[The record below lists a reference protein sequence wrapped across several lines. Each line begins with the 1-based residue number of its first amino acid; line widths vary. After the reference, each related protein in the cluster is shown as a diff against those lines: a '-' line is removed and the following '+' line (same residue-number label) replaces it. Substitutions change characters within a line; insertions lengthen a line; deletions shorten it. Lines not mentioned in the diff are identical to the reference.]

1 MQSKTSFFNGT
12 LFRKNLTRF
21 WPLWGLASFLAAL
34 FPLALLVKVLRD
46 GTYLALP
53 GDPAA
58 PELTRI
64 YYSVVGDAGPVLFL
78 IYGALCALT
87 VWSYLYSPRSV
98 GLLHTLPIR
107 REGLFLTSFLSGLAM
122 VLLPCAVAGVLSVL
136 TSLAA
141 GAFDPVG
148 LGVTVLAVLGQAFFF
163 FASATFVC
171 FITGNAFAMA
181 PVYFLLH
188 FLAVIL
194 DWLVSAFARGFIFG
208 FDDYSTGAV
217 EWLSPAVYL
226 QNHLGFI
233 AHQEDVERVTAYG
246 ERYIDSVLAS
256 VEPEN
261 FHLIA
266 LYALAGLAL
275 TALAVLL
282 YRRRRSES
290 AGDVVAV
297 GALKPVFRY
306 GLAALAALLGGQF
319 LYSLFWGSFQSGR
332 YFDVLPLAVSMAL
345 AGIIGYYAASMLLAK
360 SLRVFRG
367 SWRGILAV
375 ALGCAAVC
383 CGMKFDLL
391 GVADRVPAALE
402 VRELYMN
409 AAGNSYTLTP
419 EADGALLEQVRAVH
433 QAVIAD
439 EAYILSTDAMT
450 TLPAGMEETD
460 LTWESISLT
469 YYLKDG
475 GKVSRWYRVPV
486 TRDRLAQAGTY
497 DNLLDQFVNS
507 DAVKARRLHLDDSF
521 WTVTGGSL
529 YVNVQNES
537 YDLGSRE
544 AEAVLA
550 AIGRDLANGDW
561 GTYDWF
567 RVSNGGDYAMD
578 LSLEF
583 DGPDGEGHDYIS
595 ISLTPAM
602 GETVAALRQL
612 GLVTDVDLVTYRE
625 LEPEDYAWEAE
636 PTDAGPQEAVPT
648 TAVEVLPDGG
658 AVQSRTAGEV
668 SPA

>member
-64 YYSVVGDAGPVLFL
+64 YYSVVGDAAPVLFL
-78 IYGALCALT
+78 IYGALCALA

-98 GLLHTLPIR
+98 GHLHTLPIR

-122 VLLPCAVAGVLSVL
+122 VLIPCAVAGVLSVL
-136 TSLAA
+136 TSFAA

-148 LGVTVLAVLGQAFFF
+148 LAITVLAVLGQAFFF
-163 FASATFVC
+163 FASATLVC

-226 QNHLGFI
+226 QNHLGVI
-233 AHQEDVERVTAYG
+233 SHQEEVERVTAYG
-246 ERYIDSVLAS
+246 ERYTGRVLVS

-332 YFDVLPLAVSMAL
+332 YFDALPLAVSMVHA
-345 AGIIGYYAASMLLAK
+345 AGQ
-360 SLRVFRG
+360 
-367 SWRGILAV
+367 
-375 ALGCAAVC
+375 
-383 CGMKFDLL
+383 
-391 GVADRVPAALE
+391 VPAGVPGQLEGDPGRGPGLRRRVLRDE
-402 VRELYMN
+402 VR
-409 AAGNSYTLTP
+409 
-419 EADGALLEQVRAVH
+419 
-433 QAVIAD
+433 
-439 EAYILSTDAMT
+439 
-450 TLPAGMEETD
+450 PAGR
-460 LTWESISLT
+460 
-469 YYLKDG
+469 G
-475 GKVSRWYRVPV
+475 GPGAGGRPAPDPGGP
-486 TRDRLAQAGTY
+486 DRRQLLHPDAGAGQGPGGTGPDPSPGGGGRRGLHPLHGREY
-497 DNLLDQFVNS
+497 DPP
-507 DAVKARRLHLDDSF
+507 RRH
-521 WTVTGGSL
+521 GGDRS
-529 YVNVQNES
+529 
-537 YDLGSRE
+537 DLGEHLPHLLSQ
-544 AEAVLA
+544 
-550 AIGRDLANGDW
+550 GR
-561 GTYDWF
+561 
-567 RVSNGGDYAMD
+567 RQ
-578 LSLEF
+578 
-583 DGPDGEGHDYIS
+583 GE
-595 ISLTPAM
+595 P
-602 GETVAALRQL
+602 V
-612 GLVTDVDLVTYRE
+612 
-625 LEPEDYAWEAE
+625 
-636 PTDAGPQEAVPT
+636 VPT
-648 TAVEVLPDGG
+648 ASPSPGTGWPRPGPTTICWTGSSTAT
-658 AVQSRTAGEV
+658 R
-668 SPA
+668 

>member
-1 MQSKTSFFNGT
+1 MS
-12 LFRKNLTRF
+12 
-21 WPLWGLASFLAAL
+21 
-34 FPLALLVKVLRD
+34 
-46 GTYLALP
+46 
-53 GDPAA
+53 
-58 PELTRI
+58 
-64 YYSVVGDAGPVLFL
+64 
-78 IYGALCALT
+78 
-87 VWSYLYSPRSV
+87 
-98 GLLHTLPIR
+98 
-107 REGLFLTSFLSGLAM
+107 
-122 VLLPCAVAGVLSVL
+122 
-136 TSLAA
+136 
-141 GAFDPVG
+141 
-148 LGVTVLAVLGQAFFF
+148 
-163 FASATFVC
+163 
-171 FITGNAFAMA
+171 
-181 PVYFLLH
+181 
-188 FLAVIL
+188 
-194 DWLVSAFARGFIFG
+194 
-208 FDDYSTGAV
+208 
-217 EWLSPAVYL
+217 
-226 QNHLGFI
+226 
-233 AHQEDVERVTAYG
+233 
-246 ERYIDSVLAS
+246 
-256 VEPEN
+256 
-261 FHLIA
+261 
-266 LYALAGLAL
+266 
-275 TALAVLL
+275 
-282 YRRRRSES
+282 
-290 AGDVVAV
+290 
-297 GALKPVFRY
+297 
-306 GLAALAALLGGQF
+306 
-319 LYSLFWGSFQSGR
+319 
-332 YFDVLPLAVSMAL
+332 
-345 AGIIGYYAASMLLAK
+345 
-360 SLRVFRG
+360 
-367 SWRGILAV
+367 
-375 ALGCAAVC
+375 
-383 CGMKFDLL
+383 
-391 GVADRVPAALE
+391 
-402 VRELYMN
+402 

-529 YVNVQNES
+529 YVSVQNES

-550 AIGRDLANGDW
+550 AVGRDLANGDW

-578 LSLEF
+578 LGLEF

-658 AVQSRTAGEV
+658 GRPEPDRRGGEPGMSRERRARGGARIPGSRRCV
-668 SPA
+668 WC

>member
-1 MQSKTSFFNGT
+1 MT
-12 LFRKNLTRF
+12 L
-21 WPLWGLASFLAAL
+21 WA
-34 FPLALLVKVLRD
+34 
-46 GTYLALP
+46 
-53 GDPAA
+53 
-58 PELTRI
+58 
-64 YYSVVGDAGPVLFL
+64 
-78 IYGALCALT
+78 
-87 VWSYLYSPRSV
+87 
-98 GLLHTLPIR
+98 
-107 REGLFLTSFLSGLAM
+107 
-122 VLLPCAVAGVLSVL
+122 
-136 TSLAA
+136 
-141 GAFDPVG
+141 

-332 YFDVLPLAVSMAL
+332 YFDVLPLAVCMAL
-345 AGIIGYYAASMLLAK
+345 AGDHRGTTPRPCCWPSPCGC
-360 SLRVFRG
+360 SGG

-391 GVADRVPAALE
+391 GVADRGARRSRGEGALCE
-402 VRELYMN
+402 RGRQLLHPHAGGGRG
-409 AAGNSYTLTP
+409 AAG
-419 EADGALLEQVRAVH
+419 
-433 QAVIAD
+433 
-439 EAYILSTDAMT
+439 
-450 TLPAGMEETD
+450 AGPGRP
-460 LTWESISLT
+460 S
-469 YYLKDG
+469 G
-475 GKVSRWYRVPV
+475 GHRRRGLHPLHG
-486 TRDRLAQAGTY
+486 RD
-497 DNLLDQFVNS
+497 DDPP
-507 DAVKARRLHLDDSF
+507 RRH
-521 WTVTGGSL
+521 GGDRS
-529 YVNVQNES
+529 
-537 YDLGSRE
+537 DLGEHLPS
-544 AEAVLA
+544 
-550 AIGRDLANGDW
+550 
-561 GTYDWF
+561 
-567 RVSNGGDYAMD
+567 
-578 LSLEF
+578 
-583 DGPDGEGHDYIS
+583 
-595 ISLTPAM
+595 
-602 GETVAALRQL
+602 
-612 GLVTDVDLVTYRE
+612 
-625 LEPEDYAWEAE
+625 
-636 PTDAGPQEAVPT
+636 PTI
-648 TAVEVLPDGG
+648 
-658 AVQSRTAGEV
+658 SRTA
-668 SPA
+668 AR

>member
-78 IYGALCALT
+78 IYGALCALA

-226 QNHLGFI
+226 QNHLGVI
-233 AHQEDVERVTAYG
+233 SHQEEVERVTAYG
-246 ERYIDSVLAS
+246 ERYTDRVLVS

-275 TALAVLL
+275 TALALLL

-306 GLAALAALLGGQF
+306 GVAALAALLGGQF

-367 SWRGILAV
+367 SWKGILAV

-402 VRELYMN
+402 VRELYVS

-497 DNLLDQFVNS
+497 DDLLDQFVNS

-529 YVNVQNES
+529 YLSARNES

-550 AIGRDLANGDW
+550 SIGRDLANGDW

>member
-1 MQSKTSFFNGT
+1 MAVS
-12 LFRKNLTRF
+12 
-21 WPLWGLASFLAAL
+21 LAFGC
-34 FPLALLVKVLRD
+34 F
-46 GTYLALP
+46 
-53 GDPAA
+53 
-58 PELTRI
+58 
-64 YYSVVGDAGPVLFL
+64 DA
-78 IYGALCALT
+78 
-87 VWSYLYSPRSV
+87 V
-98 GLLHTLPIR
+98 GLL
-107 REGLFLTSFLSGLAM
+107 
-122 VLLPCAVAGVLSVL
+122 
-136 TSLAA
+136 
-141 GAFDPVG
+141 
-148 LGVTVLAVLGQAFFF
+148 VTVLAVAGESFFY
-163 FASATFVC
+163 FASATFVA
-171 FITGNAFAMA
+171 FITGNVFALPA
-181 PVYFLLH
+181 LYFLLH

-282 YRRRRSES
+282 YRSRRSES

-306 GLAALAALLGGQF
+306 GVAALAALLGGQF

-367 SWRGILAV
+367 SWKGILAV

-402 VRELYMN
+402 VRELYVS

-497 DNLLDQFVNS
+497 DDLLDQFVNS
-507 DAVKARRLHLDDSF
+507 DAVKAQRLHLDDSF

-529 YVNVQNES
+529 YVSVQNES

-550 AIGRDLANGDW
+550 AVGRDLANGDW

-578 LSLEF
+578 LGLEF

>member
-78 IYGALCALT
+78 IYGALCALA
-87 VWSYLYSPRSV
+87 VWSCLYSPRSV
-98 GLLHTLPIR
+98 GLLHALPIR
-107 REGLFLTSFLSGLAM
+107 REGLFLTNFLSGLAM
-122 VLLPCAVAGVLSVL
+122 VLLPCAAAGVLSVL

-163 FASATFVC
+163 FASATLVC

-226 QNHLGFI
+226 QNHLSF
-233 AHQEDVERVTAYG
+233 APHYEEAERVTAYG

-402 VRELYMN
+402 VRELYVS
-409 AAGNSYTLTP
+409 AANNSYTLTP

-486 TRDRLAQAGTY
+486 TRDRLARPDTY
-497 DNLLDQFVNS
+497 DCLLDRFVNS

-529 YVNVQNES
+529 YVNVQNKS

-544 AEAVLA
+544 AEAALA

>member
-78 IYGALCALT
+78 IYGALCAVA
-87 VWSYLYSPRSV
+87 VWSCLYSPRSV
-98 GLLHTLPIR
+98 GLLHALPIR
-107 REGLFLTSFLSGLAM
+107 REGLFLTNFLSGLAM
-122 VLLPCAVAGVLSVL
+122 VLLPCAAAGVLSVL

-148 LGVTVLAVLGQAFFF
+148 LGVTVLAVLGEAFFF

-226 QNHLGFI
+226 QNELGFVS
-233 AHQEDVERVTAYG
+233 HFEEVERVTAYG
-246 ERYIDSVLAS
+246 ERYIDSVLVS

-275 TALAVLL
+275 TALALLL

-332 YFDVLPLAVSMAL
+332 YFDVLPLAVCMAL

-402 VRELYMN
+402 VKELYVN
-409 AAGNSYTLTP
+409 AADNSYTLTP

-439 EAYILSTDAMT
+439 EAYILSMDEARTYPSVEAK
-450 TLPAGMEETD
+450 ETGVD
-460 LTWESISLT
+460 WESITLT

-475 GKVSRWYRVPV
+475 GRVSRWYRVPV

-497 DNLLDQFVNS
+497 DNLLDRFVNS

-567 RVSNGGDYAMD
+567 RTSNGGDYAMD

-583 DGPDGEGHDYIS
+583 DGPDGEGRDYIS

-612 GLVTDVDLVTYRE
+612 GLVTDADLVTYRE
-625 LEPEDYAWEAE
+625 LEPENYAWEQAAA
-636 PTDAGPQEAVPT
+636 DAAPASADVQAAPLR
-648 TAVEVLPDGG
+648 AAEVLSVTGG
-658 AVQSRTAGEV
+658 AR
-668 SPA
+668 

>member
-12 LFRKNLTRF
+12 LFRKNLARF

-34 FPLALLVKVLRD
+34 FPLALLVQVLRD
-46 GTYLALP
+46 EYTYYSSS
-53 GDPAA
+53 AA
-58 PELTRI
+58 EFTRT

-78 IYGALCALT
+78 IYGALCALA
-87 VWSYLYSPRSV
+87 VWSCLYSPRSV
-98 GLLHTLPIR
+98 GLLHALPIR
-107 REGLFLTSFLSGLAM
+107 REGLFLTNFLSGLAM
-122 VLLPCAVAGVLSVL
+122 VLLPCAAAGVLSVL

-306 GLAALAALLGGQF
+306 GVAALAALLGGQF

-332 YFDVLPLAVSMAL
+332 YFDVLPLAVCMAL

-391 GVADRVPAALE
+391 GIADRVPAASE
-402 VRELYMN
+402 VRELYVN
-409 AAGNSYTLTP
+409 AADNSYTLTP

-450 TLPAGMEETD
+450 ALPAGMEETD

-475 GKVSRWYRVPV
+475 GKVSRWYHVPV

-497 DNLLDQFVNS
+497 DNLLDRFVNS

-529 YVNVQNES
+529 YVSVQNES

-550 AIGRDLANGDW
+550 AVGRDLANGDW

-612 GLVTDVDLVTYRE
+612 GLVTDADLVTYRE
-625 LEPEDYAWEAE
+625 LEPENYAWEQAAA
-636 PTDAGPQEAVPT
+636 DAAPASADVQATPLR
-648 TAVEVLPDGG
+648 AVEVLSVTGG
-658 AVQSRTAGEV
+658 AR
-668 SPA
+668 

>member
-78 IYGALCALT
+78 IYGALCALA

-122 VLLPCAVAGVLSVL
+122 VLLPCAVAGVFSVL

-148 LGVTVLAVLGQAFFF
+148 LGVTVLAVLGEAFFF

-226 QNHLGFI
+226 QNHLGF
-233 AHQEDVERVTAYG
+233 ASHYEEVERVSAYG
-246 ERYIDSVLAS
+246 ERYIDRVLVS

-306 GLAALAALLGGQF
+306 GVAALAALLGGQF

-332 YFDVLPLAVSMAL
+332 YFDVLPLAVCMAL
-345 AGIIGYYAASMLLAK
+345 AGIIGYYAASMLLSK

-402 VRELYMN
+402 VRELYVS

-450 TLPAGMEETD
+450 ALPAGMEETD

-529 YVNVQNES
+529 YVSVQNES

-550 AIGRDLANGDW
+550 AVGRDLANGDW

-567 RVSNGGDYAMD
+567 RTSNGGDYAMD
-578 LSLEF
+578 LGLEF

>member
-78 IYGALCALT
+78 IYGALCALA

-226 QNHLGFI
+226 QNHLGVI
-233 AHQEDVERVTAYG
+233 SHQEEVERVTAYG
-246 ERYIDSVLAS
+246 ERYTDRVLVS

-282 YRRRRSES
+282 YRSRRSES

-306 GLAALAALLGGQF
+306 GVAALAALLGGQF
-319 LYSLFWGSFQSGR
+319 LYSLFWGSFQSGQ
-332 YFDVLPLAVSMAL
+332 YVDVLPLAVSMAL

-367 SWRGILAV
+367 SWKGILAV

-391 GVADRVPAALE
+391 GVADRVPAAFE
-402 VRELYMN
+402 VKSLYVN
-409 AAGNSYTLTP
+409 AADNSYTLTP

-450 TLPAGMEETD
+450 ALPAGMEETD

-497 DNLLDQFVNS
+497 DDLLDQFVNS

-529 YVNVQNES
+529 YLSARNES

>member
-78 IYGALCALT
+78 IYGALCALA

-332 YFDVLPLAVSMAL
+332 YFDVLPLAVCMAL

-402 VRELYMN
+402 VRELYVS

>member
-78 IYGALCALT
+78 IYGALCALA

-148 LGVTVLAVLGQAFFF
+148 LGVTVLAVLGEAFFF

-226 QNHLGFI
+226 QNHLGVI
-233 AHQEDVERVTAYG
+233 SHQEEVERVTAYG
-246 ERYIDSVLAS
+246 ERYTDRVLVS

-275 TALAVLL
+275 TALALLL

-367 SWRGILAV
+367 SWKGILAV

-402 VRELYMN
+402 VRELYVS

-439 EAYILSTDAMT
+439 EAYILSMDANT

-486 TRDRLAQAGTY
+486 TRDRLARAGTY
-497 DNLLDQFVNS
+497 DNLLDRFVNS

-529 YVNVQNES
+529 YVSVQNES

-550 AIGRDLANGDW
+550 AVGRDLANGDW

>member
-78 IYGALCALT
+78 IYGALCALA

-233 AHQEDVERVTAYG
+233 SHQEEVERVTAYG
-246 ERYIDSVLAS
+246 ERYTDRVLVS

-367 SWRGILAV
+367 SWKGILAV

-402 VRELYMN
+402 VRELYVS

-475 GKVSRWYRVPV
+475 GKVSRWYHVPV

-497 DNLLDQFVNS
+497 DDLLDQFVNS

-529 YVNVQNES
+529 YVSVQNES

-550 AIGRDLANGDW
+550 AVGRDLANGDW

-578 LSLEF
+578 LGLEF